1 MVHIQIMSDG
11 ARLNNHNVYLKWE
24 YDLTVKLYLKSNSHY
39 PALVSIFRRNN
50 KYTFI
55 WYECYFLR
63 RKKLFKRQNNVWE
76 FDILMTL

>member
-63 RKKLFKRQNNVWE
+63 KKNSLKDRTMFGN
-76 FDILMTL
+76 LTS